1 MTEPKSELDVLGAFR
16 RQWWVVI
23 VCGLVAMAA
32 AFAMTKATARDTIVA
47 TAVLHV
53 DDTVIGR
60 TPGALQPDD
69 VLRASSVELKSRIL
83 DAGGFSPAQ
92 ISGLTFQAPGK
103 PQTRLVIVA
112 QSSDE
117 ATAKK
122 VAKVAAEQTVLLSR
136 DAAKSSIDREA
147 RQLEAAKAALAA
159 MNAQSSDILSPAE
172 KAALVFQTWQVRDKL
187 IESEVGLEALN
198 DMYRFDGEVSSAVKS
213 ATDGLRSTL
222 AGALLL
228 GLFVGV
234 VLAGVRE
241 YLFRRGT
248 AAGA

>member
-1 MTEPKSELDVLGAFR
+1 MTDSKIELDILGALR
-16 RQWWVVI
+16 RQWWVVL
-23 VCGLVAMAA
+23 VCGLIAMAA
-32 AFAMTKATARDTIVA
+32 AFAMTKATARDMVVA

-69 VLRASSVELKSRIL
+69 VLRASSVELKGRIRE
-83 DAGGFSPAQ
+83 AGGFSANE

-103 PQTRLVIVA
+103 PQTRLVILA
-112 QSSDE
+112 ESDDE
-117 ATAKK
+117 AVAKK
-122 VAKVAAEQTVLLSR
+122 LAAVAAEQTVLLAQ
-136 DAAKSSIDREA
+136 DAAKPSIEREE
-147 RQLEAAKAALAA
+147 RQVDSAKKALAALAA
-159 MNAQSSDILSPAE
+159 SGSGPLTPAE
-172 KAALVFQTWQVRDKL
+172 KATLAYQSWQVNDKL
-187 IESEVGLEALN
+187 IESEVGLEAITN
-198 DMYRFDGEVSSAVKS
+198 MYRFDGEVSSAVKS

-234 VLAGVRE
+234 VLAGIRE
-241 YLFRRGT
+241 YLFRRRT

>member
-1 MTEPKSELDVLGAFR
+1 MTDPRSELDVLGALR

-23 VCGLVAMAA
+23 ACGLIAMAA
-32 AFAMTKATARDTIVA
+32 AFAMTKATARDIVVA
-47 TAVLHV
+47 TAVLHI

-69 VLRASSVELKSRIL
+69 VLRAASVELKSRIR
-83 DAGGFSPAQ
+83 DAGGFSADQ

-122 VAKVAAEQTVLLSR
+122 VAKVAAEQAVLLSR
-136 DAAKSSIDREA
+136 DAAKSSIDRET
-147 RQLEAAKAALAA
+147 RQLDAAKAALAA
-159 MNAQSSDILSPAE
+159 MDAQSSAGLTPAE
-172 KAALVFQTWQVRDKL
+172 KAALAFQTWQVKDRV
-187 IESEVGLEALN
+187 IESEVGLEALKN
-198 DMYRFDGEVSSAVKS
+198 MYRFDGEVSSAVKS

-228 GLFVGV
+228 GLFAGV